1 MIEGSGTLFSDD
13 TYKSVNVGLYGDW
26 WKLHKWIFISMG
38 RAQKLKTASFT
49 SCNIILGTFCAA
61 CFPIHL
67 IIIVLLHDNTY
78 WLIIYT
84 FCNLPKRT
92 IKTGG
97 KLCTVAHYCNLWNQ
111 NNLLTSDLQQKRITS
126 WQCYNSTKQC

>member
-1 MIEGSGTLFSDD
+1 MELFFQMILSLCMWDCMVTDEGCINGYSFLWEEHRS
-13 TYKSVNVGLYGDW
+13 W
-26 WKLHKWIFISMG
+26 
-38 RAQKLKTASFT
+38 KTASFK

-61 CFPIHL
+61 CFPNHL

-78 WLIIYT
+78 WFIIYT

-111 NNLLTSDLQQKRITS
+111 NNLLTSDLQNRITS

>member
-1 MIEGSGTLFSDD
+1 MWDCMVTDESCINGYSTIWEDHRS
-13 TYKSVNVGLYGDW
+13 W
-26 WKLHKWIFISMG
+26 
-38 RAQKLKTASFT
+38 KTASFT
-49 SCNIILGTFCAA
+49 SCNIILGTLCAA

-78 WLIIYT
+78 WFIIYT

-111 NNLLTSDLQQKRITS
+111 NNLLTSDLQNRITS